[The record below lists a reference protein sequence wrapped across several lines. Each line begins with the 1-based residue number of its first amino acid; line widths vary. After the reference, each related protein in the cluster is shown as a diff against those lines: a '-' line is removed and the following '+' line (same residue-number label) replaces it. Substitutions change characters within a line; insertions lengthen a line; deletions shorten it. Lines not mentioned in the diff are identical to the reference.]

1 MTAILL
7 SDCTVT
13 NTSVGAIKCAK
24 IVTASTVTHT
34 DTIDVS
40 SLFTNG
46 CIAFVSCAGSTVAV
60 NVALYGAKSITIPGS
75 AGAAV
80 RTIICIGD

>member
-1 MTAILL
+1 MATAIAL
-7 SDCTVT
+7 T
-13 NTSVGAIKCAK
+13 NTQVGGVKYVK
-24 IVTASTVTHT
+24 IVTPSTTTHT

-46 CIAFVSCAGSTVAV
+46 CIAFVSCAGSTVAI

-75 AGAAV
+75 AGIAV
-80 RTIICIGD
+80 RTIIAIGD